1 MNQNASRK
9 PDPER
14 QIQAR
19 RYAQLQR
26 RLIPL
31 GLGLGLAWTLGLLF
45 SGAAVELRRALTD
58 LTNSQVWVVT
68 LFTAVTGV
76 GYALSTA
83 TRPSASGLLR
93 PGQQLNIPI
102 TFRQTRALVNAPKR
116 LNFIH
121 FRV

>member
-1 MNQNASRK
+1 MNPNASRT

-31 GLGLGLAWTLGLLF
+31 SLGLGLAWTLGLLF

-58 LTNSQVWVVT
+58 LTNSQVWVVM
-68 LFTAVTGV
+68 LFAAVTGG

-83 TRPSASGLLR
+83 TRPSASGLPR
-93 PGQQLNIPI
+93 PGQQLNIP
-102 TFRQTRALVNAPKR
+102 TT
-116 LNFIH
+116 
-121 FRV
+121 